1 MTPVSASTYGSC
13 HAADPRVGKATHPR
27 HRRLPKSGSGV
38 CHRRGTGDSL
48 NLDWIRRLSS
58 QGGKRLSAA
67 PQNASRDPAGSADF
81 TCDRNNENPKWE
93 PPRAAHGGHAGEGKR
108 PAASPSYRAKEN
120 RRKRS
125 FLLCIGSLALTDL
138 AGQLLTSPIVISVY
152 LSDRTWA
159 AVDPSGRLCAFFGF
173 SMTVFGLCPLFIA
186 SAMAVERTL
195 AIRAPHWYASH
206 MKTRM
211 TKTALLGIWLAVV
224 SFALL
229 PIAGLGR
236 YTLQWPGTWCFIS
249 TGDGE
254 LTGSFFA
261 STFAGLGL
269 FSLVVTV
276 ACNLAT
282 IEALVSR
289 CRTKATAPRSSKQ
302 WGRITTET
310 LIQLLGIMCVLSAC
324 WSPLLITMLKMIF
337 SHTSF
342 EYCKGF
348 SAEAQSSE
356 LHKECNFFLTAVRL
370 ASLNQILDPWV
381 YLLLRKILLQK
392 FCQAANAVSK
402 CSNNE
407 WKERSITL
415 SDEIRR
421 TAA

>member
-1 MTPVSASTYGSC
+1 MSSGTRCRGGHNGS
-13 HAADPRVGKATHPR
+13 
-27 HRRLPKSGSGV
+27 
-38 CHRRGTGDSL
+38 
-48 NLDWIRRLSS
+48 
-58 QGGKRLSAA
+58 
-67 PQNASRDPAGSADF
+67 
-81 TCDRNNENPKWE
+81 E
-93 PPRAAHGGHAGEGKR
+93 PGAMRPRANATGRAAEGCGAVSVAFPLTMMIAGIVGNALAMLLVSR
-108 PAASPSYRAKEN
+108 SYRAKES

-138 AGQLLTSPIVISVY
+138 LGQLLTSPIVVSVY
-152 LSDRTWA
+152 LSDRAWD

-206 MKTRM
+206 MKTRV
-211 TKTALLGIWLAVV
+211 TKAVLLAIWLAVAA
-224 SFALL
+224 FALL
-229 PIAGLGR
+229 PVAGLGQ
-236 YTLQWPGTWCFIS
+236 YALQWPGTWCFIS
-249 TGDGE
+249 TGDS
-254 LTGSFFA
+254 LAFA
-261 STFAGLGL
+261 SAFAVLGL
-269 FSLVVTV
+269 LSLVLTV

-302 WGRITTET
+302 WGRIATET

-342 EYCKGF
+342 EHCKGF
-348 SAEAQSSE
+348 SGETQSSE

-381 YLLLRKILLQK
+381 YLLLRKILLRK
-392 FCQAANAVSK
+392 FCQAASAVSK

-407 WKERSITL
+407 CKERSITL
-415 SDEIRR
+415 SEEIRR

>member
-1 MTPVSASTYGSC
+1 MPAATRVRHRAPAGRAGRRLLGLRASGPRGPARSERGLRAGELQPRAGAAP
-13 HAADPRVGKATHPR
+13 HAAG
-27 HRRLPKSGSGV
+27 GSG
-38 CHRRGTGDSL
+38 
-48 NLDWIRRLSS
+48 
-58 QGGKRLSAA
+58 
-67 PQNASRDPAGSADF
+67 PA
-81 TCDRNNENPKWE
+81 
-93 PPRAAHGGHAGEGKR
+93 R
-108 PAASPSYRAKEN
+108 PAAPLGHEAAPPEASPAPPAPLPEGGQGRPAPAFNGRRPPRGRQCRASARCLPAGRRHGTGPGAGPGAGPGLAAAAMSRRPPCQGGPNGTEPCAMRPRGNGTGRAAEGCGAVSVAFPLTMMITGIVGNALAMLLVSRSYRAKEN

-324 WSPLLITMLKMIF
+324 WSPLLL
-337 SHTSF
+337 
-342 EYCKGF
+342 G
-348 SAEAQSSE
+348 
-356 LHKECNFFLTAVRL
+356 
-370 ASLNQILDPWV
+370 
-381 YLLLRKILLQK
+381 
-392 FCQAANAVSK
+392 
-402 CSNNE
+402 
-407 WKERSITL
+407 
-415 SDEIRR
+415 
-421 TAA
+421 

>member
-1 MTPVSASTYGSC
+1 MRRRPQCQGEPNGTQPGAMRGN
-13 HAADPRVGKATHPR
+13 AT
-27 HRRLPKSGSGV
+27 
-38 CHRRGTGDSL
+38 
-48 NLDWIRRLSS
+48 
-58 QGGKRLSAA
+58 A
-67 PQNASRDPAGSADF
+67 
-81 TCDRNNENPKWE
+81 
-93 PPRAAHGGHAGEGKR
+93 RAAEGCSAVSVAFPLTMMITGIVGNALAMLLVSR
-108 PAASPSYRAKEN
+108 SYRAKES

-138 AGQLLTSPIVISVY
+138 LGQLLTSPIVISVY
-152 LSDRTWA
+152 LSDRSWDTI
-159 AVDPSGRLCAFFGF
+159 DPSGHLCAFFGF

-206 MKTRM
+206 MKTRV
-211 TKTALLGIWLAVV
+211 TKMVLLGIWLAVLA
-224 SFALL
+224 FALL
-229 PIAGLGR
+229 PITGLGQ

-249 TGDGE
+249 TGDS
-254 LTGSFFA
+254 LFFA
-261 STFAGLGL
+261 STFAVLGL
-269 FSLVVTV
+269 LSLVVTV

-289 CRTKATAPRSSKQ
+289 CRTKGTASRSSKQ
-302 WGRITTET
+302 WGRITMET

-324 WSPLLITMLKMIF
+324 WSPLLVTMLKMIF

-342 EYCKGF
+342 EHCKGF
-348 SAEAQSSE
+348 SGEAQSSE
-356 LHKECNFFLTAVRL
+356 LHKDCNFFLTAVRL

-415 SDEIRR
+415 SEEIRR

>member
-1 MTPVSASTYGSC
+1 M
-13 HAADPRVGKATHPR
+13 
-27 HRRLPKSGSGV
+27 SGWRQCQGG
-38 CHRRGTGDSL
+38 HNGTEPGAMRQRGNGTG
-48 NLDWIRRLSS
+48 
-58 QGGKRLSAA
+58 
-67 PQNASRDPAGSADF
+67 
-81 TCDRNNENPKWE
+81 
-93 PPRAAHGGHAGEGKR
+93 RAAAEGCIGVSVAFPLTMMITGIVGNALAMLLVSR
-108 PAASPSYRAKEN
+108 SYRAKES

-138 AGQLLTSPIVISVY
+138 LGQLLTSPIVISVY
-152 LSDRTWA
+152 LSNRAWHA
-159 AVDPSGRLCAFFGF
+159 IDPSGHLCAFFGF

-206 MKTRM
+206 MKTRV
-211 TKTALLGIWLAVV
+211 TKAVLLGIWLAVLV
-224 SFALL
+224 FALL
-229 PIAGLGR
+229 PIAGLGQ

-249 TGDGE
+249 TGDSQ
-254 LTGSFFA
+254 LTGSLFFA
-261 STFAGLGL
+261 STFAVLGL
-269 FSLVVTV
+269 LSLVVTV
-276 ACNLAT
+276 VCNLAT

-289 CRTKATAPRSSKQ
+289 CRTKATVARSSKQ
-302 WGRITTET
+302 WGRIAMET

-324 WSPLLITMLKMIF
+324 WSPLLVTMLKMIF
-337 SHTSF
+337 SRTSF
-342 EYCKGF
+342 EHCKGF
-348 SAEAQSSE
+348 SSEAQSSE

-407 WKERSITL
+407 IKERSITL
-415 SDEIRR
+415 TEEIRR